1 VAVTGSGVDLS
12 DFIRSVVS
20 SELGGAA
27 NILIDRNGAIQAHQD
42 VSVIDFASVR
52 KAAGKES
59 QSTLF
64 DLLDRPNEADAL
76 RRAMASLV
84 AGEHE
89 VQTLELRV
97 QGHRQLT
104 GLVWVPEIQW
114 FVLTMT
120 QPDAVKASSALPAAS
135 LLLVVMLG
143 LVLLGAAIILERSVV
158 RRLARLDQAA
168 RTLTEGKPRP
178 ALVDN
183 SPDEIGHLT
192 RTFNSMAERI
202 ASHTEE
208 LERQVAERTVAL
220 EEMAHSDF
228 LTGLLNRRGVMVR
241 METERKRLARSGG
254 KLGVLIVDLDLFK
267 RINDN
272 WGHAVGDLALVE
284 IARVLKDSVR
294 TYDGVARWG
303 GEEFLVGM
311 FDLSCFAELEA
322 VANNLLNAVRQVRL
336 DCHGVDVS
344 LTYSIGGIL
353 ADASVS
359 LDEIIKQADDAL
371 YRAKNE
377 GRDRAV
383 LANFLSA

>member
-1 VAVTGSGVDLS
+1 MFIGHFAVGFAAKRAVPQ
-12 DFIRSVVS
+12 VS
-20 SELGGAA
+20 LAA
-27 NILIDRNGAIQAHQD
+27 
-42 VSVIDFASVR
+42 
-52 KAAGKES
+52 
-59 QSTLF
+59 
-64 DLLDRPNEADAL
+64 
-76 RRAMASLV
+76 
-84 AGEHE
+84 
-89 VQTLELRV
+89 
-97 QGHRQLT
+97 
-104 GLVWVPEIQW
+104 
-114 FVLTMT
+114 
-120 QPDAVKASSALPAAS
+120 
-135 LLLVVMLG
+135 
-143 LVLLGAAIILERSVV
+143 LVLAALFADILWPVLVLAGVESVEIAPGA
-158 RRLARLDQAA
+158 
-168 RTLTEGKPRP
+168 
-178 ALVDN
+178 
-183 SPDEIGHLT
+183 
-192 RTFNSMAERI
+192 
-202 ASHTEE
+202 
-208 LERQVAERTVAL
+208 TVAM

-241 METERKRLARSGG
+241 METERKRLVRSGG

-353 ADASVS
+353 ADATVS

-383 LANFLSA
+383 LANFLPA